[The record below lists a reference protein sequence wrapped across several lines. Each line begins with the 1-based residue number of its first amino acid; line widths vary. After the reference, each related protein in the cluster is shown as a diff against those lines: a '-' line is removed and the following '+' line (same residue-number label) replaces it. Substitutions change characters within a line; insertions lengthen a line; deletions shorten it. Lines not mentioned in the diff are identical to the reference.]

1 MTTALLR
8 SALLVALLCATS
20 CSTASPPPESPT
32 TPPANSD
39 PTVEPLAAYERFWAV
54 TDSALAAPGSRD
66 WLPDLEA
73 VATGPALDSLATDV
87 ENYASLPAHTEGQ
100 VTRDPVVQEVLGSRA
115 LVLDCVDLG
124 DSRLVSDTTGD
135 VLDDLANRVP
145 RYQFRAELVSIN
157 GRWLVER
164 TVPALDEPC

>member
-1 MTTALLR
+1 MTTAFLR
-8 SALLVALLCATS
+8 SALLVAVVCATG
-20 CSTASPPPESPT
+20 CSATSAPPQSPT
-32 TPPANSD
+32 TPAATSD
-39 PTVEPLAAYERFWAV
+39 PAAEALAAYERFWAV

-66 WLPDLEA
+66 WLPDLEE
-73 VATGPALDSLATDV
+73 VATGPALDSLVTDV
-87 ENYASLPAHTEGQ
+87 QNYAGLPAHTEGQ

-115 LVLDCVDLG
+115 QVLDCVDLG

-145 RYQFRAELVSIN
+145 RYRFRAELVSTN